1 MSREKK
7 KARTSFS
14 APEAPVT
21 WPEWPVTQITGAAEL
36 HTVLI
41 RVAFAKDA
49 FEVLGIDPAGFTRE
63 LVEQQFKV
71 LGEVVH
77 PCNVRKATLGQGL
90 TPSTVR
96 KAMKHF
102 RIVIPL
108 AWGAYWRMKW
118 ARRTLFKLME
128 DSMLAQVNAVLAGT
142 GVQYAFARDLA

>member
-49 FEVLGIDPAGFTRE
+49 FEVLGIKRADLTRE
-63 LVEQQFKV
+63 LVEQQFNV
-71 LGEVVH
+71 LHEVVN
-77 PCNVRKATLGQGL
+77 PTNVRKVSVGQAMIY
-90 TPSTVR
+90 STV
-96 KAMKHF
+96 KKGMKHYD
-102 RIVIPL
+102 VMIPFAWQAYGRMHL
-108 AWGAYWRMKW
+108 AKTMLLR
-118 ARRTLFKLME
+118 LLE
-128 DSMLAQVNAVLAGT
+128 DSMLARVNAVLAGT
-142 GVQYAFARDLA
+142 GVQYAFARD